1 MLPGYLGCHK
11 RHDKQVNLH
20 HKFLLFQ
27 VPKMQPYDIRCILNL
42 LPLLL
47 EIQDLMQKL
56 LLKRVLG
63 TKASNN
69 PLLGSGARGE
79 MNE

>member
-1 MLPGYLGCHK
+1 
-11 RHDKQVNLH
+11 
-20 HKFLLFQ
+20 
-27 VPKMQPYDIRCILNL
+27 MQPYDIRCILNL